1 MNEEFRKIYEVL
13 AAINARLE
21 MNERLTQQID
31 NQLALLNIKREAELA
46 ELRTS
51 LGIST
56 RESDLLTIR
65 MTLQNLS
72 VEIGKLNEK
81 LDAQISGAEK
91 SSRIE
96 GLLQDL
102 TAAVEKISAKNDT
115 STLTKILEVLKISA
129 QKSVKADDL
138 LTIKMALQNSS
149 IAIND
154 VKKRV
159 DSLKFDTTKKFN
171 ELSING
177 EINHKA
183 LMAAIEKLSEP
194 PKTQAEIDAENFK
207 VSSWWRGDKES

>member
-51 LGIST
+51 LGLST

-81 LDAQISGAEK
+81 LDA
-91 SSRIE
+91 
-96 GLLQDL
+96 
-102 TAAVEKISAKNDT
+102 KNDT
-115 STLTKILEVLKISA
+115 SALTKILEVLKISA

-171 ELSING
+171 ELSVNG

-183 LMAAIEKLSEP
+183 LMTAIEKLSEP
-194 PKTQAEIDAENFK
+194 PKSQAEIDAENFK